1 LVLQS
6 QRVHLKSQID
16 WSWLILNVLQR
27 AWQTDYSANT
37 VEFALNKKNELD
49 VLVTQRNLDEKVSK
63 NKNFIICEFVD
74 IKADTSFH

>member
-49 VLVTQRNLDEKVSK
+49 VLVTQRNWDEKVSK
-63 NKNFIICEFVD
+63 NTNFIICEFVD

>member
-1 LVLQS
+1 MVLQS